1 MPCGLTPSWET
12 CASGWTS
19 LSRVEGTWL
28 EFKTKAFSK
37 SEPGSSWE
45 LLQACG
51 RVKRQLCAI
60 YRLSFLT
67 TAPGRGGPHLPED
80 LQDQVQTLMQ
90 EKLADWRDFLLVKSK
105 RNVTMVSYPDRGPPA
120 Q

>member
-1 MPCGLTPSWET
+1 MRFQVLRAPLRAAGGWEA
-12 CASGWTS
+12 ASGSVRAVCPLLGHRAQGASLGMPLGPFPAVTS
-19 LSRVEGTWL
+19 HLPALR
-28 EFKTKAFSK
+28 
-37 SEPGSSWE
+37 

-67 TAPGRGGPHLPED
+67 TAPGQGGPHLPED

-90 EKLADWRDFLLVKSK
+90 
-105 RNVTMVSYPDRGPPA
+105 
-120 Q
+120 